1 MKKIFLL
8 LTSVLLVV
16 TTGCD
21 KEEQKME
28 EPPRTPK
35 FLYSTPE
42 DKVENVLPGTEV
54 SMVYNVEIKIANN
67 SGITVNGQQA
77 DVTVSERK
85 LIFDLNI
92 EKNMNYQINVS
103 EGAITNLAD
112 VGAPAA
118 GFSFLSAADFK
129 RYEAED
135 ATLSGDAEI
144 ASSLAGFSGSGYVDT
159 KEGDISFKVVMP
171 ESGRYGINI
180 RYAATN
186 GSKENDLEVN
196 GQKISTIHFSGNE
209 EWATVSVNK
218 VSLNTGENSIAIRK
232 NWGWIFVDYIE
243 ITETE
248 EDTPF
253 NITENLVTDNPSP
266 EAVNLYGFLKENFG
280 QKVISGAMANYST
293 GIEEAQWMFDNA
305 GKWPTLAGFDLIN
318 YTTTWGLDSYTQ
330 MTANVQDWWDNNG
343 IVSIMWHWRDPSKN
357 TEEFYTEGTSFDIS
371 KISDPNSDEYKAM
384 VADIDAIVPYLKQFK
399 DANIPI
405 LWRPLH
411 EASGGWFWWG
421 AKGAEPCKTLWKL
434 MFERMVNHYEL
445 NNLIWVWTSDAADN
459 AYSWYPGDEYVDII
473 GMDIYPGENQH
484 GSQYTAFSKVKEMS
498 GSNKIIALSECGAI
512 PSVDAMFDYGDTW
525 SWFMPWNG
533 EYTRSDNHNGASF
546 LSNVLNDERVITRD
560 EMPDLK

>member
-8 LTSVLLVV
+8 LTSVLLLVA
-16 TTGCD
+16 TGCD

-28 EPPRTPK
+28 EPPRVPK
-35 FLYSTPE
+35 FLYSTPV
-42 DKVENVLPGTEV
+42 DKTENVLPGAEV
-54 SMVYNVEIKIANN
+54 TMVYNVEIQIANN
-67 SGITVNGQQA
+67 SGITINGQQA

-118 GFSFLSAADFK
+118 GFSFSSAADFK

-135 ATLSGDAEI
+135 ATLSGGAEI
-144 ASSLAGFSGSGYVDT
+144 ASSFAGFSGSGYVDT

-186 GSKENDLEVN
+186 GDKENDLEVN
-196 GQKISTIHFSGNE
+196 GQKISSIHFSGNE
-209 EWATVSVNK
+209 EWATISVNK

-243 ITETE
+243 ITEVE

-253 NITENLVTDNPSP
+253 NIAENLVTGNPSP

-293 GIEEAQWMFDNA
+293 GIEEAQWMFDNT
-305 GKWPTLAGFDLIN
+305 GKWPAMAGFDLIN
-318 YTTTWGLDSYTQ
+318 YTTTWGAGSYSQ
-330 MTANVQDWWDNNG
+330 MTTNVQEWWDNNG
-343 IVSIMWHWRDPSKN
+343 IVSIMWHWRDPLKQSD
-357 TEEFYTEGTSFDIS
+357 EFYTERTSFDIS
-371 KISDPNSDEYKAM
+371 KINDPDSDEYKAM
-384 VADIDAIVPYLKQFK
+384 LEDIDAIALYLKQFK
-399 DANIPI
+399 DVNIPI

-421 AKGAEPCKTLWKL
+421 AKGAEPCKILWKL
-434 MFERMVNHYEL
+434 MYDRLVNHHQL
-445 NNLIWVWTSDAADN
+445 NNLIWVWTSDAAGD
-459 AYSWYPGDEYVDII
+459 ALDWYPGDEYVDII

-484 GSQYTAFSKVKEMS
+484 GSQYIAFDKVKEMY
-498 GSNKIIALSECGAI
+498 GGRKILALSECGSI
-512 PSVDAMFDYGDTW
+512 PSIDAMFENGDIW

-533 EYTRSDNHNGASF
+533 EFTRSDNHNGVSF

-560 EMPDLK
+560 EMPALK